1 MRWLL
6 DRYRTWF
13 TQAGYEYPPVYM
25 LISDCGLLFFVVF
38 AAVQRVVNG
47 VTGIDWIF
55 VALAV
60 ASALVAVVG
69 AVVAC
74 TKPRIWMLPFL
85 LIGTVVFFWLVPTH
99 GDVAPL
105 VLVLG
110 AAMSAGVS
118 SFRSGAV
125 YTLLYTAAAVIGT
138 VLGVVE
144 QGWVFILM
152 VGFGGAVGHLLQ
164 KQLHLLQA
172 ERRERSRQVALDRA
186 AIAGEVHDVVAH
198 SLAIVLLN
206 VTAARRAL
214 ADARPA
220 DHADI
225 ADALDALRD
234 AEQQG
239 RVAMTDVRT
248 TIDLL
253 RSESAPTSA
262 QPGLGDL
269 DDLIDGFRRA
279 GSTVTFH
286 FRAPVT
292 ALSSATE
299 LAVFRV
305 VQESLSNAAK
315 HAPGRPVHVAA
326 EPDPQGGYVVAV
338 RNPVGPGTRRSAGG
352 YGLAGMAARVEN
364 LNGRVRTDISSGI
377 WQVIA
382 EFDTDITGC
391 CPRIT
396 GLLDAVF
403 PDSDDPAEIRDD
415 AVATHDT
422 EGRREDRPVADHHPA
437 FSIPPT
443 TTRGV
448 AGE

>member
-1 MRWLL
+1 MRWLM

-13 TQAGYEYPPVYM
+13 THAGYEYPPVYM

-38 AAVQRVVNG
+38 AAVQRVISG
-47 VTGIDWIF
+47 VTGIDWLF

-60 ASALVAVVG
+60 GSSLVAVTG

-74 TKPRIWMLPFL
+74 TKPHVWMLPLL
-85 LIGTVVFFWLVPTH
+85 LIGTVAFFWLVPTH

-118 SFRSGAV
+118 SLRSGAV

-164 KQLHLLQA
+164 KQLHLLEV
-172 ERRERSRQVALDRA
+172 ERRERGRQVALDRA

-214 ADARPA
+214 QDAGPA
-220 DHADI
+220 DPADI

-239 RVAMTDVRT
+239 RAAMTDVRT

-253 RSESAPTSA
+253 RNESAPTTA

-269 DDLIDGFRRA
+269 DELVDGFRRA
-279 GSTVTFH
+279 GSTVSFCH
-286 FRAPVT
+286 RPPLT

-315 HAPGRPVHVAA
+315 HAPGHPVHVVV
-326 EPDPQGGYVVAV
+326 EPDAERGYVVAV
-338 RNPVGPGTRRSAGG
+338 RNPVSPGTRRSAGG

-364 LNGRVRTDISSGI
+364 LNGRVRTDISGGM
-377 WQVIA
+377 WHVVA
-382 EFDTDITGC
+382 EFDTDGTHG
-391 CPRIT
+391 CPRIAA
-396 GLLDAVF
+396 LRDAVTGESDDDA
-403 PDSDDPAEIRDD
+403 PTSTDAPERGAGVVDDPAADAHPTRRD
-415 AVATHDT
+415 
-422 EGRREDRPVADHHPA
+422 PA
-437 FSIPPT
+437 HLTSRSGT
-443 TTRGV
+443 
-448 AGE
+448 